1 MRFKPLFNIIG
12 ALLTIL
18 GSSMIAPI
26 LISFFYNEYDLNG
39 FLYSSV
45 FCIFSGFPMW
55 YLTRYK
61 RSLTNRDGFAIV
73 TLSWIITAVV
83 GALPFYLSGAIP
95 NFWWMRR
102 RAGCSPYAPS
112 RACTASSGCRSARHP
127 HLQKCRATWLERS
140 GQLSTLRQR
149 SQGAFP

>member
-18 GSSMIAPI
+18 GLSMIIPI
-26 LISFFYNEYDLNG
+26 FISFIYSQYDLNG

-45 FCIFSGFPMW
+45 FSILLGFPMW

-73 TLSWIITAVV
+73 TFSWITTAII

-95 NFWWMRR
+95 YITDAFFESM
-102 RAGCSPYAPS
+102 
-112 RACTASSGCRSARHP
+112 SGA
-127 HLQKCRATWLERS
+127 QQLEH
-140 GQLSTLRQR
+140 QY
-149 SQGAFP
+149 